1 MMVTLKMDQL
11 SQWTNMHQDLLNDL
25 INSLTILPGVGKKS
39 AQRMA
44 LYLLDKNKDGAGIL
58 AKNLERAIDEI
69 GRCSRCRMLTSNNL
83 CKICS
88 DTGRDVNSICVVE
101 NPSDVLAIESTGGF
115 KGRYF
120 VLLGRLSPI
129 EGISPDDLGINDF
142 LKLIKIENI
151 KEVIL
156 ATSSTVEGDATAIYI
171 KDHIKDIKVSRISY
185 GIPIGGELEYVDG
198 NTIARAIQGRTE
210 INVD

>member
-1 MMVTLKMDQL
+1 
-11 SQWTNMHQDLLNDL
+11 MHQDLLNDL
-25 INSLTILPGVGKKS
+25 INSLTILPVVGKKS

-58 AKNLERAIDEI
+58 AKTLEKAIDEI
-69 GRCSRCRMLTSNNL
+69 GRCTRCRMLTSNNL

-88 DTGRDVNSICVVE
+88 DNTRDMNSICVVE

-129 EGISPDDLGINDF
+129 DGISPDDLGINDF

-171 KDHIKDIKVSRISY
+171 KDHISDIKVSRISY

>member
-1 MMVTLKMDQL
+1 
-11 SQWTNMHQDLLNDL
+11 MHQDLLNDL

-69 GRCSRCRMLTSNNL
+69 GRCSRCRMLTSNDL

-88 DTGRDVNSICVVE
+88 DTSRDINSICVVE

-142 LKLIKIENI
+142 LKLIKVENI

>member
-1 MMVTLKMDQL
+1 
-11 SQWTNMHQDLLNDL
+11 MHQDLLNDL
-25 INSLTILPGVGKKS
+25 INALTILPGVGKKS

-58 AKNLERAIDEI
+58 AKTMQEAVEEI
-69 GRCSRCRMLTSNNL
+69 SRFERCRMLTSNDL
-83 CKICS
+83 CKICA
-88 DTGRDVNSICVVE
+88 DTSRDEDSICVVE
-101 NPSDVLAIESTGGF
+101 SPSDVLAIESTGGF
-115 KGRYF
+115 RGKYF

-129 EGISPDDLGINDF
+129 EGVSPEDLGINDF
-142 LKLIKIENI
+142 LNLIAKEET

-156 ATSSTVEGDATAIYI
+156 ATSSTVEGDATAMFI
-171 KDHIKDIKVSRISY
+171 KDHINNIKVSRISY

-210 INVD
+210 INDD

>member
-1 MMVTLKMDQL
+1 
-11 SQWTNMHQDLLNDL
+11 MHQDLLNDL
-25 INSLTILPGVGKKS
+25 INALTILPGVGKKS

-58 AKNLERAIDEI
+58 AKTMLDAVEHIS
-69 GRCSRCRMLTSNNL
+69 RCSRCRMLTSNNL
-83 CKICS
+83 CKVCS
-88 DTGRDVNSICVVE
+88 DTTRENTSICVVE
-101 NPSDVLAIESTGGF
+101 SPSDVLAIESTGGYRG
-115 KGRYF
+115 KYF

-129 EGISPDDLGINDF
+129 EGVSPEDLGINDF
-142 LKLIKIENI
+142 LKLIKVENI
-151 KEVIL
+151 EEVIL

>member
-1 MMVTLKMDQL
+1 
-11 SQWTNMHQDLLNDL
+11 MHQDLLNDL

-58 AKNLERAIDEI
+58 AKTLEKAIDEI
-69 GRCSRCRMLTSNNL
+69 GRCTRCRMLTSNSL

-88 DTGRDVNSICVVE
+88 DNTRDMNSICVVE

-129 EGISPDDLGINDF
+129 DGISPDDLGIKDF

-171 KDHIKDIKVSRISY
+171 KDHISDIKVSRISY

>member
-1 MMVTLKMDQL
+1 MQT
-11 SQWTNMHQDLLNDL
+11 DLLNDL

-44 LYLLDKNKDGAGIL
+44 LYLLDKNKDGASL
-58 AKNLERAIDEI
+58 LSKTLQDAVETI
-69 GRCSRCRMLTSNNL
+69 GRCKRCRMLTSNEY
-83 CKICS
+83 CKVCS
-88 DTGRDVNSICVVE
+88 DTSRDNQSICVIE
-101 NPSDVLAIESTGGF
+101 NPSDMLAIESTGGF
-115 KGRYF
+115 RGKYF

-129 EGISPDDLGINDF
+129 DGVGPEDLGIDQLLN
-142 LKLIKIENI
+142 LIS
-151 KEVIL
+151 KEDVKEIIL
-156 ATSSTVEGDATAIYI
+156 ATSSTVEGDATAIFI
-171 KDHIKDIKVSRISY
+171 KDHIIDIKVSRISY

>member
-1 MMVTLKMDQL
+1 
-11 SQWTNMHQDLLNDL
+11 MHQDLLNDL
-25 INSLTILPGVGKKS
+25 INALTILPGVGKKS

-58 AKNLERAIDEI
+58 AKTMQEAVEEI
-69 GRCSRCRMLTSNNL
+69 NRCKRCRMLTSNSL
-83 CKICS
+83 CKICA
-88 DTGRDVNSICVVE
+88 DTSRDEDSICVVE
-101 NPSDVLAIESTGGF
+101 SPSDVLAIESTGGF
-115 KGRYF
+115 RGKYF

-129 EGISPDDLGINDF
+129 EGVSPEDLGINDF
-142 LKLIKIENI
+142 LNLIAKEQT

-156 ATSSTVEGDATAIYI
+156 ATSSTVEGDATAMFI
-171 KDHIKDIKVSRISY
+171 KDHINNIKVSRISY

-210 INVD
+210 INDD

>member
-1 MMVTLKMDQL
+1 
-11 SQWTNMHQDLLNDL
+11 
-25 INSLTILPGVGKKS
+25 
-39 AQRMA
+39 
-44 LYLLDKNKDGAGIL
+44 
-58 AKNLERAIDEI
+58 
-69 GRCSRCRMLTSNNL
+69 MLTSNDL

-88 DTGRDVNSICVVE
+88 DTSRDINSICVVE

-142 LKLIKIENI
+142 LKLIKVENI

>member
-1 MMVTLKMDQL
+1 
-11 SQWTNMHQDLLNDL
+11 MHQDLLNDL
-25 INSLTILPGVGKKS
+25 INALTILPGVGKKS

-58 AKNLERAIDEI
+58 AKTMQEAVVEI
-69 GRCSRCRMLTSNNL
+69 SRCERCRMLTSNDL
-83 CKICS
+83 CKICA
-88 DTGRDVNSICVVE
+88 DTSRDEDSICVVE
-101 NPSDVLAIESTGGF
+101 SPSDVLAIESTGGF
-115 KGRYF
+115 RGKYF

-129 EGISPDDLGINDF
+129 EGVSPEDLGINDF
-142 LKLIKIENI
+142 LNLIAKEET

-156 ATSSTVEGDATAIYI
+156 ATSSTVEGDATAMFI
-171 KDHIKDIKVSRISY
+171 KDHINNIKVSRISY

-210 INVD
+210 INDD

>member
-1 MMVTLKMDQL
+1 MSK
-11 SQWTNMHQDLLNDL
+11 DLVLEL
-25 INSLTILPGVGKKS
+25 INSLMILPGVGKKS

-44 LYLLDKNKDGAGIL
+44 LYLLDRNKDGASIL
-58 AKNLERAIDEI
+58 ANTLLDAINNI
-69 GRCSRCRMLTSNNL
+69 QRCSNCRMLTSSSI
-83 CKICS
+83 CKICNDNS
-88 DTGRDVNSICVVE
+88 RDSNCICVVE
-101 NPSDVLAIESTGGF
+101 SPSDVLAIESTGGF

-129 EGISPDDLGINDF
+129 DGVGPDELGIGD
-142 LKLIKIENI
+142 LINMVEKNNI
-151 KEVIL
+151 TEIIL

-171 KDHIKDIKVSRISY
+171 KDHIKNAKVSRISY

-198 NTIARAIQGRTE
+198 TTIAKAIEGRVE

>member
-1 MMVTLKMDQL
+1 
-11 SQWTNMHQDLLNDL
+11 MHQDLLNDL

-58 AKNLERAIDEI
+58 AKTLEKAIDEI
-69 GRCSRCRMLTSNNL
+69 GRCTRCRMLTSNSL

-88 DTGRDVNSICVVE
+88 DNTRDMNSICVVE

-129 EGISPDDLGINDF
+129 DGISPDDIGINDF
-142 LKLIKIENI
+142 LKLIEIENI

-156 ATSSTVEGDATAIYI
+156 ATSSTVEGDATAIFI
-171 KDHIKDIKVSRISY
+171 KDHINDIKVSRISY

>member
-1 MMVTLKMDQL
+1 
-11 SQWTNMHQDLLNDL
+11 MHQDLLNDL
-25 INSLTILPGVGKKS
+25 INALTILPGVGKKS

-44 LYLLDKNKDGAGIL
+44 LYLLDRNKDGAAIL
-58 AKNLERAIDEI
+58 ANTMLDAIEHI

-83 CKICS
+83 CKVCS
-88 DTGRDVNSICVVE
+88 DTTRENISLCVVE
-101 NPSDVLAIESTGGF
+101 SPSDVLAIESTGGYRG
-115 KGRYF
+115 KYF

-129 EGISPDDLGINDF
+129 EGVSPEDLGIND
-142 LKLIKIENI
+142 LLQLIKVENI
-151 KEVIL
+151 EEVIL

-171 KDHIKDIKVSRISY
+171 KDHIEDIKVSRISY

>member
-1 MMVTLKMDQL
+1 
-11 SQWTNMHQDLLNDL
+11 MHQDLLNDL

-58 AKNLERAIDEI
+58 AKNLEKAIDEI
-69 GRCSRCRMLTSNNL
+69 GRCSRCRMLTSNDL
-83 CKICS
+83 CKVCS
-88 DTGRDVNSICVVE
+88 DTSRDMNSICVVE

-142 LKLIKIENI
+142 LKLIKVESI

>member
-1 MMVTLKMDQL
+1 
-11 SQWTNMHQDLLNDL
+11 MHQDLLNDL
-25 INSLTILPGVGKKS
+25 INALTILPGVGKKS

-44 LYLLDKNKDGAGIL
+44 LYLLDRNKDGAVIL
-58 AKNLERAIDEI
+58 ANTLLDATEQIS
-69 GRCSRCRMLTSNNL
+69 RCSRCRMLTSNNL
-83 CKICS
+83 CKVCS
-88 DTGRDVNSICVVE
+88 DSTRENTSICVVE
-101 NPSDVLAIESTGGF
+101 SPSDILAIESTGGYRG
-115 KGRYF
+115 KYF

-129 EGISPDDLGINDF
+129 EGVSPEDLGIDDF
-142 LKLIKIENI
+142 LKLIKVENI
-151 KEVIL
+151 EEVIL

>member
-1 MMVTLKMDQL
+1 
-11 SQWTNMHQDLLNDL
+11 MHQDLLNDL

-58 AKNLERAIDEI
+58 AKTLEKAIDEI
-69 GRCSRCRMLTSNNL
+69 GRCTRCRMLTSNSL

-88 DTGRDVNSICVVE
+88 DNTRDMNSICVVE

-129 EGISPDDLGINDF
+129 DGISPDDIGINDF
-142 LKLIKIENI
+142 LKLIEIENI

-171 KDHIKDIKVSRISY
+171 KDHINDIKVSRISY